1 LFALFVSLFALD
13 VFEAGGGVWETA
25 VGLSIHLIPTA
36 VILLLLAAAWRREW
50 FGAVGY
56 TALGFVYLMMA
67 WGRLHWS
74 AYLVVAGPLFFI
86 GLLFLLGWLRRP
98 E

>member
-25 VGLSIHLIPTA
+25 VALSVHLIPAA

-74 AYLVVAGPLFFI
+74 AYVAIAGPLFLI
-86 GLLFLLGWLRRP
+86 GLMFLISWLRRP